1 LKLATRHRP
10 KFGYSDFRIS
20 VNSPERYTLHYNLF
34 TEVELYLRPLLAK
47 LTLPQAPSHHSAYPA
62 VISQPHYPTT
72 LTVSQLGYY
81 FIAQTNNIHH
91 NEQDK
96 QLHLQKNV

>member
-1 LKLATRHRP
+1 MDTQ
-10 KFGYSDFRIS
+10 IS
-20 VNSPERYTLHYNLF
+20 EYPLTVLNVIHFTTICLLNTLNF
-34 TEVELYLRPLLAK
+34 VELYLRPLLAK

-81 FIAQTNNIHH
+81 FIAQTNNMHH